1 MGKHSHTPG
10 PSPSWGRIRPRWRQ
24 PGQAI
29 TEFAVVLPV
38 AVVILAL
45 AATGGEMVMTDI
57 GLTQAARAGA
67 IAAAHDAAAT
77 PPDSIGVQTT
87 DARTAANNE
96 QGGVGS
102 IQCSGAVPS
111 GCVSV
116 VDMKAGVAPLENRVV
131 SLVQVRVWETIMP
144 FVPIFGNVTIQAE
157 ATAPQ

>member
-1 MGKHSHTPG
+1 M
-10 PSPSWGRIRPRWRQ
+10 
-24 PGQAI
+24 
-29 TEFAVVLPV
+29 FPV
-38 AVVILAL
+38 AVVILAV

-77 PPDSIGVQTT
+77 PPDSVSVQTT

-96 QGGVGS
+96 QGGPGS
-102 IQCSGAVPS
+102 IQCSGGGPS
-111 GCVSV
+111 GCVQV
-116 VDMKAGVAPLENRVV
+116 VDMPAPGPGLENRVV
-131 SLVQVRVWETIMP
+131 SLVQVRVWETVIP